1 MTSAT
6 FGSTRKGMRMRFRK
20 NFAICSYG
28 GEETE
33 SPGKS
38 YAGKKRPKK
47 KIGSKNDKWKGYL

>member
-1 MTSAT
+1 
-6 FGSTRKGMRMRFRK
+6 MRFRK

-38 YAGKKRPKK
+38 YARKKRPKK
-47 KIGSKNDKWKGYL
+47 KIRSKNDKWKGYL